1 MRTLGSEA
9 PTPTVPVHGRQGVGG
24 VLGALVACGHRDHDA
39 PRDGPGDGLA
49 RAPPVSPPREMKMTR
64 APSATAALIAS
75 SMLED
80 LHSLSYASESVG
92 VA

>member
-1 MRTLGSEA
+1 
-9 PTPTVPVHGRQGVGG
+9 
-24 VLGALVACGHRDHDA
+24 
-39 PRDGPGDGLA
+39 
-49 RAPPVSPPREMKMTR
+49 MTR

-75 SMLED
+75 LMLED